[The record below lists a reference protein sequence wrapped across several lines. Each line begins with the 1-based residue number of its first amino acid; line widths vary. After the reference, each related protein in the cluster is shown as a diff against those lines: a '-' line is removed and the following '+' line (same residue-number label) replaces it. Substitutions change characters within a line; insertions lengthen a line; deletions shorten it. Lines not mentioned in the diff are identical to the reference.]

1 MPSWRP
7 PSRATAPHGTYEDVA
22 KGSDGLVGGVHCG
35 DERRRDDA
43 RLTHLFYSPSLPHS
57 PPSPLTTTS
66 CNRFLREDLWFTA
79 AAWLLLFAFL
89 ALYYKIAKARIAL
102 MGTFSTTPTTAA
114 DPASSA
120 SSASA
125 HRPRSAEWLLVH
137 LQQHTAYKTKTKTAK
152 RWTDAVKASGKGG
165 KGGNGASGSN
175 SGKLAAAVATH
186 TTMEFMKR
194 KKKKLAIHKGEAA
207 MHPETLMR
215 VRLGERERRCACVCV
230 CVCSQYKYA
239 THN

>member
-1 MPSWRP
+1 
-7 PSRATAPHGTYEDVA
+7 
-22 KGSDGLVGGVHCG
+22 
-35 DERRRDDA
+35 
-43 RLTHLFYSPSLPHS
+43 
-57 PPSPLTTTS
+57 
-66 CNRFLREDLWFTA
+66 
-79 AAWLLLFAFL
+79 
-89 ALYYKIAKARIAL
+89 

-194 KKKKLAIHKGEAA
+194 KKKNKLAIHKGEAA

-215 VRLGERERRCACVCV
+215 VRLGEREKE